1 MRSTIGSWTRLL
13 PLTLLVIVF
22 AACEMVAGIDDLS
35 VYRPPESDAGT
46 EDVQEQ
52 ETGPAQCTLGDGGV
66 PSSSALRFANLV
78 PSTDAVDFCV
88 KPSSEAVFGSPP
100 VLRGHGVQC
109 PALAYG
115 QVLIPV
121 AMDAGE
127 YDIKVVS
134 SEDADCSGVALS
146 EVTGVEV
153 AEARTVTVL
162 RLGGAGG
169 VEEKLVAH
177 AEVRFSKDQST
188 RLVHAVSTDE
198 KVFFGVAASEALPTS
213 IAAPFTEGVGMGAV
227 PAANPDVVGLGA
239 INEAGYLGSMIQ
251 FNFGATKTGSKDALF
266 VATPSE
272 GQAFTIFAV
281 GLPGSFE
288 YPVRGLLCKEDRFT
302 GAGMHGVERDY
313 LTSCEFTKLKQV
325 TVDTINAGLYGDFAP
340 FEAQRR
346 DPLIQAIANLPSD
359 FVCVQEMT
367 READRAHLVA
377 SASGSFPHAYNP
389 QFDLDTSFTDARDQ
403 TGTVPPAAGPSC
415 AAVSDKLLAAIA
427 CVTEKCAADPGNP
440 DVPMGDV
447 GADCFSKRCAAQ
459 FLPLLVGAE
468 EARCLSCLVVN
479 LLSSETMTD
488 TQELCLNDER
498 PQLAFRGAST
508 EVMLSKYPLSEMES
522 YVFPS
527 TSYRR
532 AVLYAKA
539 EVGPEEFLDVYCL
552 QLTYVQGSTF
562 PYSGQ
567 HGQEMVVD
575 GIATPLKG
583 WASEQYLQA
592 QRAVDWIKGRGSE
605 GALAVIAGDLSSGD
619 ADTADLTEL
628 NPASVRLFRA
638 SFSEALVPGYVPSCN
653 FCAYPENPYGSEDG
667 FWLAHIF
674 TSGREV
680 GVLSTERTLMEKSV
694 ALPVSPFEGT
704 LSDNFG
710 IRSKVIYGLTW

>member
-1 MRSTIGSWTRLL
+1 
-13 PLTLLVIVF
+13 
-22 AACEMVAGIDDLS
+22 MVAGIDDLS
-35 VYRPPESDAGT
+35 VYRPTESDAGT
-46 EDVQEQ
+46 EDVLEQ
-52 ETGPAQCTLGDGGV
+52 ETGPVQCTLGDGGV

-78 PSTDAVDFCV
+78 PSTDVVDFCV
-88 KPSSEAVFGSPP
+88 KPSSEPAYGSLP
-100 VLRGHGVQC
+100 VLRGHGAQC

-115 QVLIPV
+115 QVLIPLAV
-121 AMDAGE
+121 DAGR
-127 YDIKVVS
+127 YDIKAVS
-134 SEDADCSGVALS
+134 SGDADCSGVALS

-153 AEARTVTVL
+153 VEGRTVTVL
-162 RLGGAGG
+162 RAGGAGG
-169 VEEKLVAH
+169 VAEVLVAH
-177 AEVRFSKDQST
+177 AEVRFSTGQNS
-188 RLVHAVSTDE
+188 RMVHAVSTEE
-198 KVFFGVAASEALPTS
+198 KVFFGLASSEALPTT
-213 IAAPFTEGVGMGAV
+213 IAAPFTEGVALGGV
-227 PAANPDVVGLGA
+227 PAANPNVVGVGA
-239 INEAGYLGSMIQ
+239 INDAGYLGSMIQ
-251 FNFGATKTGSKDALF
+251 FNFGATRTGRKDALF

-288 YPVRGLLCKEDRFT
+288 YPVRGLLCKEDRFA
-302 GAGMHGVERDY
+302 GAGTQGVEKDY

-377 SASGSFPHAYNP
+377 SASGTFPHAYNP
-389 QFDLDTSFTDARDQ
+389 QFDLDTPFTDARDQ
-403 TGTVPPAAGPSC
+403 SGTVPPAAGPSC

-440 DVPMGDV
+440 DASMGDV
-447 GADCFSKRCAAQ
+447 GADCFSKKCAAQ
-459 FLPLLVGAE
+459 FLPLLAGAE

-498 PQLAFRGAST
+498 AQFAFRGAST
-508 EVMLSKYPLSEMES
+508 EMMLSKYPLSDMES

-552 QLTYVQGSTF
+552 QLTYIQGSTF

-567 HGQEMVVD
+567 HGKEMVVD
-575 GIATPLKG
+575 GITTPLKG

-592 QRAVDWIKGRGSE
+592 QRAVDWIKGRGSD
-605 GALAVIAGDLSSGD
+605 GALAIIAGDLSSGD
-619 ADTADLTEL
+619 ADTAELAEL
-628 NPASVRLFRA
+628 NPVSLRLFRE
-638 SFSEALVPGYVPSCN
+638 SFVEALVSGYVPRCN
-653 FCAYPENPYGSEDG
+653 FCAFPENPYGAEDA

-680 GVLSTERTLMEKSV
+680 GVLSTERTLTEESV
-694 ALPVSPFEGT
+694 PLPVSPFAGT

-710 IRSKVIYGLTW
+710 IRSKIIYGLTW